1 MPLRRLL
8 LRGLSCDPVGFAI
21 FAILGG
27 RTFAIFFE
35 FSERIFSRLR
45 RTLTGLPVRLR
56 RQVAVPASN
65 PPPLRAEPAILM
77 RIRPEPN
84 LDPFKRG
91 FKHRGQKGFESALSS
106 GQCL

>member
-27 RTFAIFFE
+27 STFAIFFE

-45 RTLTGLPVRLR
+45 RTLTGLGRLC
-56 RQVAVPASN
+56 VCYFLLFYDEAVN
-65 PPPLRAEPAILM
+65 
-77 RIRPEPN
+77 
-84 LDPFKRG
+84 
-91 FKHRGQKGFESALSS
+91 LSS
-106 GQCL
+106 SSSNNSNSRSRKTASRK

>member
-27 RTFAIFFE
+27 STFAIFFE

-45 RTLTGLPVRLR
+45 RTLTGLGRLCVCYFSKVRKKETNASTLR
-56 RQVAVPASN
+56 
-65 PPPLRAEPAILM
+65 E
-77 RIRPEPN
+77 
-84 LDPFKRG
+84 
-91 FKHRGQKGFESALSS
+91 
-106 GQCL
+106 